1 MKMDK
6 RLIHEK
12 LMNEHRLVT
21 NQITD
26 IKTANF
32 EITPQVKKEIQ
43 TLENKLILI
52 SKQLYNLY
60 NEKK

>member
-1 MKMDK
+1 MDK
-6 RLIHEK
+6 RILHER
-12 LMNEHRLVT
+12 LLNEHRLIT

-32 EITPQVKKEIQ
+32 EITPEVKKEIRN
-43 TLENKLILI
+43 LEGKLILI

>member
-1 MKMDK
+1 MDK
-6 RLIHEK
+6 RILHER
-12 LMNEHRLVT
+12 LLNEHRLIT

-32 EITPQVKKEIQ
+32 EITPEVKKEIRN
-43 TLENKLILI
+43 LEGKLILI
-52 SKQLYNLY
+52 SKKLYNLY

>member
-1 MKMDK
+1 MDK
-6 RLIHEK
+6 RILHEK
-12 LMNEHRLVT
+12 LLNEHRLIT

-32 EITPQVKKEIQ
+32 EITPEVKKEIRN
-43 TLENKLILI
+43 LEGKLILI

>member
-1 MKMDK
+1 MDK

>member
-1 MKMDK
+1 MSIDK
-6 RLIHEK
+6 RIIHEK
-12 LMNEHRLVT
+12 LLNEHRLIT
-21 NQITD
+21 NKITD

-32 EITPQVKKEIQ
+32 EMTPQVKKEIQ
-43 TLENKLILI
+43 VLENKLILI

>member
-1 MKMDK
+1 MNIDK
-6 RLIHEK
+6 RIIHES
-12 LMNEHRLVT
+12 LLNEHRLIT
-21 NQITD
+21 NNISD
-26 IKTANF
+26 IKAANF
-32 EITPQVKKEIQ
+32 EMTPEIKKEIQ

>member
-6 RLIHEK
+6 RFVHQAL
-12 LMNEHRLVT
+12 LNEHRLIT

-26 IKTANF
+26 IKAANF

>member
-1 MKMDK
+1 MDK

-21 NQITD
+21 NQIAD

>member
-1 MKMDK
+1 MDK

-21 NQITD
+21 NQIAD
-26 IKTANF
+26 IKSANF